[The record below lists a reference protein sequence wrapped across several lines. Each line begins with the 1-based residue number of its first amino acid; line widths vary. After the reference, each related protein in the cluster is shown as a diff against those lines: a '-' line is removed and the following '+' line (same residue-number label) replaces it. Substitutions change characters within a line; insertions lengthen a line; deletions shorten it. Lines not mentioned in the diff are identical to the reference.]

1 MILVAD
7 SLEINTDSTK
17 SSITDFRLY
26 KIFVRVIV
34 YVFDTSQEFM
44 MSCWLRGPL
53 LSALLADCYL
63 KGRSSKM

>member
-53 LSALLADCYL
+53 LSALLADL
-63 KGRSSKM
+63 SEGTFF